1 MPPLLYLHLLTLAL
15 CMGLLLFAAAGDIK
29 SYRIPNAIS
38 IGLVALYPFF
48 VLTAPYPVA
57 FLSSLLVAGVALA
70 LGLAA
75 YGTGRVGGGDI
86 KLLSAT
92 MLFAG
97 PGLALEFVLITA
109 LTGGLVSLMLL
120 HRPMRHGL
128 AFALDHIGSRTLRDA
143 LLTEAIPYGVA
154 IAAGG
159 FYVTLRL
166 VGLAADAA
174 P

>member
-1 MPPLLYLHLLTLAL
+1 MPPLFYLHLLSLAL

-38 IGLVALYPFF
+38 IALIALYPIF
-48 VLTAPYPVA
+48 VLSAPYPVPL
-57 FLSSLLVAGVALA
+57 LSSLVVAGAA
-70 LGLAA
+70 LGLGLCA

-97 PGLALEFVLITA
+97 QGLALEFVLITA
-109 LTGGLVSLMLL
+109 LAGGAVSLVLI
-120 HRPMRHGL
+120 HRPMRLGL

-159 FYVTLRL
+159 IYVTLRL

>member
-1 MPPLLYLHLLTLAL
+1 MPPLLYLHLLSLAL

-29 SYRIPNAIS
+29 TYRIPNAIS
-38 IGLVALYPFF
+38 IGLVALYPVFA
-48 VLTAPYPVA
+48 LSAPYAVPI
-57 FLSSLLVAGVALA
+57 LPSLAVAGAALGI
-70 LGLAA
+70 GLAA
-75 YGTGRVGGGDI
+75 YGTGRIGGGDI

-97 PGLALEFVLITA
+97 PALAVEFVLITA
-109 LTGGLVSLMLL
+109 LAGGAVSLVLM
-120 HRPMRHGL
+120 HRPMRLGL
-128 AFALDHIGSRTLRDA
+128 AFALDHFGSRTLRDA

-159 FYVTLRL
+159 SYVTLRL